1 MTKPDIVEEIPI
13 TMSELAEEISN
24 IKKRDK
30 ELNYRAAKTEDYL
43 QQIGLDSKKAKE
55 LYDKIKNLNVP
66 RLKDAHL
73 IKIVDLMPDNAE
85 DVKTLLS
92 GYTLTVT
99 QDNMKKIAAVVK
111 ELKE

>member
-1 MTKPDIVEEIPI
+1 MTKPEIIEEIPI
-13 TMSELAEEISN
+13 TMSELAKEISS
-24 IKKRDK
+24 IKERDK

-43 QQIGLDSKKAKE
+43 QQIGLDNKKSKE
-55 LYDKIKNLNVP
+55 LYDKIKKLNVP

-85 DVKTLLS
+85 DVKALLS

-111 ELKE
+111 EIKD